1 MSLNSCAQNENEN
14 AVSAPRFPPQDL
26 GDEEMYEEE
35 IDVAELDPVDEA
47 FGSVETL
54 KITNRRLPL
63 PQTRI
68 DLTREW
74 SPQEWL
80 DFHE

>member
-1 MSLNSCAQNENEN
+1 ML
-14 AVSAPRFPPQDL
+14 SANF
-26 GDEEMYEEE
+26 
-35 IDVAELDPVDEA
+35 DVAELNPVDEA

-63 PQTRI
+63 PQNRI

-74 SPQEWL
+74 STQEWL